1 MSDSGSKRPG
11 IQKVIH
17 AVSDLADDPAP
28 DESLFDTG
36 ALDSF
41 SLPDLVSGLE
51 QQFGV
56 KIPDADLVPER
67 FDTVAKIEAYLDKRQ
82 S

>member
-1 MSDSGSKRPG
+1 MSKQAG
-11 IQKVIH
+11 ILKVIH
-17 AVSDLADDPAP
+17 AVAELPSDPAP
-28 DESLFDTG
+28 NESLFESG

-41 SLPDLVSGLE
+41 TLPDLVTGLE
-51 QQFGV
+51 EEFGV

-67 FDTVAKIEAYLDKRQ
+67 FDTVTKIEAYLDSRE